1 VAAELNELGLKTYGV
16 ALDVT
21 RPDSVDSVV
30 EQIVTQTGRLDI
42 LVHRAAMDP
51 KFAPEPA
58 QNRSNAFETY
68 PLDPGKRR

>member
-1 VAAELNELGLKTYGV
+1 MAAELNELGLKTYGV